1 MEDDPNGIIF
11 ANICSI
17 HPHAAHLL
25 EENQEALEIVWWT
38 NVVSLPIIAI
48 IGLVCNAMNLL
59 ILTTNESARRMP
71 SWHLLVAL
79 ALFDGLFL
87 LFAVMEVTPMSI
99 TALVISPLFNYLYTN
114 VALYI
119 RMLASTFYKAS
130 ILVVVA
136 FNLERYVCVCRPLW
150 AHRVCTSRN
159 NCWAIAFA
167 MLVSFLCSIQW
178 PLAYDVVECWDSIRV
193 HYFSI
198 ITMKSDPIIQVYYK
212 TMDSISLIAFNLL
225 PIFLL
230 SILNFQLIITL
241 RRVVD
246 QDNRRNS
253 DGTTSTTSRQNNAL
267 FFFTSNESSS
277 QRLNA
282 NAMLFAV
289 VFLLFICIGP
299 QGPARLLYDYYGHY
313 HVTAILYTCIS
324 QQLVFLNAS
333 LNFCF
338 YCLVS
343 RRYRGLL
350 RESLRR
356 IFQKHKMYSPGL
368 HIKTR
373 MSSLL
378 SPPSTVI
385 GVEEHPLIERRGSA
399 PPLSLCDN
407 VQNSCLDVK

>member
-1 MEDDPNGIIF
+1 MKLNYAFLVKSPV
-11 ANICSI
+11 C
-17 HPHAAHLL
+17 LL
-25 EENQEALEIVWWT
+25 PKPSGRPINEALEVVWWT

-71 SWHLLVAL
+71 SW
-79 ALFDGLFL
+79 
-87 LFAVMEVTPMSI
+87 MSI

-167 MLVSFLCSIQW
+167 M
-178 PLAYDVVECWDSIRV
+178 PLAYDVVECWDSIRS

-212 TMDSISLIAFNLL
+212 TMDSISLIVFNLL

-356 IFQKHKMYSPGL
+356 IFQKHKLYSPGL